1 MQIRKYFAMGSGLVW
16 AALGCSNDT
25 CTSRATQS
33 CLGANACNGIQ
44 ICAADGSAWSLCD
57 CGAGLYGLGGATLIT
72 PGSSAGGN
80 QEGSGGAGGGNMDG
94 SNSTGGSP

>member
-1 MQIRKYFAMGSGLVW
+1 MQIRKYFAMVSGLIS

-25 CTSRATQS
+25 CEPRAYQR

-57 CGAGLYGLGGATLIT
+57 CGVGLYGLGGATMISRD
-72 PGSSAGGN
+72 PN
-80 QEGSGGAGGGNMDG
+80 
-94 SNSTGGSP
+94 TGGSPESSGGADGGDTGGLSSTGGGS